1 MPFILLIIGSVL
13 AIYNYRVIKRENKMN
28 QEDKSSKFSFKD
40 MLQDNKDG
48 LSDYKIE
55 IGRLRRDIAESLT
68 ELQEEIIEI
77 KNNFNKL
84 KNHEKVYEDIKDI
97 KSSKEDIV
105 DENSSYDLN
114 YDDDVISEISFSEK
128 ADSNKTQSIKK
139 LLEDGLTVEQICYDL
154 SVSKGEVLL
163 VKGLFRK

>member
-13 AIYNYRVIKRENKMN
+13 VIYNYRVIKREGKMN
-28 QEDKSSKFSFKD
+28 NGDKSSKISFKD

-84 KNHEKVYEDIKDI
+84 KNKEKVYEHIKDI
-97 KSSKEDIV
+97 ESLKEGII
-105 DENSSYDLN
+105 DENSSYDLD
-114 YDDDVISEISFSEK
+114 YDDDVVSEINFSEK

>member
-13 AIYNYRVIKRENKMN
+13 VIYNYRVIKRENKMN
-28 QEDKSSKFSFKD
+28 NEDKSSKISFKD

-84 KNHEKVYEDIKDI
+84 KNNEKVYEHIKDI
-97 KSSKEDIV
+97 ESSKEGII
-105 DENSSYDLN
+105 DENSSYGLD
-114 YDDDVISEISFSEK
+114 YDDDVVSEINFSEK

>member
-13 AIYNYRVIKRENKMN
+13 AIYNYRVIKRENKMKH
-28 QEDKSSKFSFKD
+28 EDKSSEISFKD

-48 LSDYKIE
+48 ISDYKIE
-55 IGRLRRDIAESLT
+55 VGRLRRDIAESLT

-77 KNNFNKL
+77 KDNFNKL
-84 KNHEKVYEDIKDI
+84 KNNEKVYEDIKDI
-97 KSSKEDIV
+97 ESSKEGIIDG
-105 DENSSYDLN
+105 NSSYDLN
-114 YDDDVISEISFSEK
+114 YEDDVISEISFSEK
-128 ADSNKTQSIKK
+128 VDSNKTQSIKK

-163 VKGLFRK
+163 VKGLFKK

>member
-1 MPFILLIIGSVL
+1 MPIILLIIGSVL
-13 AIYNYRVIKRENKMN
+13 VIYNYRVIIRKNKIK
-28 QEDKSSKFSFKD
+28 QEDRGLNFSFQD
-40 MLQDNKDG
+40 ILQDNKDE

-77 KNNFNKL
+77 KDNFNKL
-84 KNHEKVYEDIKDI
+84 KNNEKIYGDIKDI
-97 KSSKEDIV
+97 ESSKEGIIGG
-105 DENSSYDLN
+105 NSSHDLN
-114 YDDDVISEISFSEK
+114 YQDDVISEISFSEK
-128 ADSNKTQSIKK
+128 VDSNKTQSIKK

-163 VKGLFRK
+163 VKGLFKK

>member
-1 MPFILLIIGSVL
+1 MPFILLIIGSILV
-13 AIYNYRVIKRENKMN
+13 IYNYRIIKKENGIKS
-28 QEDKSSKFSFKD
+28 EDKSSKISFKN

-77 KNNFNKL
+77 KDNFNKL
-84 KNHEKVYEDIKDI
+84 KNNEKIYEDIKDI
-97 KSSKEDIV
+97 ESSNESII
-105 DENSSYDLN
+105 DENSSYKLN
-114 YDDDVISEISFSEK
+114 YDDDVISEISFPEK

>member
-13 AIYNYRVIKRENKMN
+13 VIYNYRVIKRESKMSD
-28 QEDKSSKFSFKD
+28 EDKSSKFSFKD

-84 KNHEKVYEDIKDI
+84 KNNEKVYEDIKDI
-97 KSSKEDIV
+97 KSLKEDII
-105 DENSSYDLN
+105 DKDSSYDLN
-114 YDDDVISEISFSEK
+114 YDEDVISEISFSEK

>member
-13 AIYNYRVIKRENKMN
+13 VIYNYRVIKRESKMN
-28 QEDKSSKFSFKD
+28 NEDESSKFSFKD

-84 KNHEKVYEDIKDI
+84 KNNEKVYEDIKDI
-97 KSSKEDIV
+97 KSLKEDII

-114 YDDDVISEISFSEK
+114 YGDDVISEISFSEK